1 MAMAALEAGTYVEVN
16 GIKTF
21 YHHAGSGKP
30 VVLIHGSGPG
40 VSAWANWRLVLP
52 ELSRYFAAYALDVIG
67 FGKTDKPADCAF
79 THDDRVNHVINFI
92 ETLRLAPVYLIGN
105 SMGGALA
112 LAIADRRPD
121 VVTRMVL
128 MGSVGVS
135 FPITEGLAEVWGY
148 TPSLEKMR
156 RLIDLFAFNKAL
168 VTDELARLR
177 YESSIQPGYQE
188 AYAKAFPPPL
198 QQHIETMSIPEDRI
212 RRIQT
217 PALCIHGREDRI
229 IPLEVGLRIYR
240 LLPHADMHIFGE
252 CGHWTQIEKTA
263 DFNALVIRFFQS

>member
-1 MAMAALEAGTYVEVN
+1 MAEVALEAGAYIEVN

-52 ELSRYFAAYALDVIG
+52 EVSRHFAAYALDVVG

-79 THDDRVNHVINFI
+79 THDDRVNHVIDFI
-92 ETLRLAPVYLIGN
+92 DTLRLGPVFLIGN

-121 VVTRMVL
+121 LVSKMVL

-168 VTDELARLR
+168 VTDELAKLR
-177 YESSIQPGYQE
+177 YEASIQPGYQE

-198 QQHIETMSIPEDRI
+198 QQHVEAMSLPEERI
-212 RRIQT
+212 RRIQI

>member
-1 MAMAALEAGTYVEVN
+1 MSTLEAGHYVDVK
-16 GIKTF
+16 GVQTF

-52 ELSRYFAAYALDVIG
+52 ELSSYFATYALDVIG
-67 FGKTDKPADCAF
+67 FGKTDKPADCTF
-79 THDDRVNHVINFI
+79 THEDRVNHVITFV
-92 ETLRLAPVYLIGN
+92 ETLRLAPALLVGN

-121 VVTRMVL
+121 LVHKMVL

-168 VTDELARLR
+168 VTDELAQLR
-177 YESSIQPGYQE
+177 YEASMQPGYQE

-198 QQHIETMSIPEDRI
+198 QQHVDAMRIPEERLQ
-212 RRIQT
+212 RIQT
-217 PALCIHGREDRI
+217 PTLCIHGREDRI

-263 DFNALVIRFFQS
+263 DFTALVLRFFQS